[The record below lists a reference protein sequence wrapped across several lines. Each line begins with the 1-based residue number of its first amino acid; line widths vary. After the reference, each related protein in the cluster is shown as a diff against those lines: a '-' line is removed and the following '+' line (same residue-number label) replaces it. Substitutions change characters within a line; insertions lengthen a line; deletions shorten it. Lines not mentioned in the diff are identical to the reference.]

1 MRGPRIAPICAA
13 LLLAAGV
20 SALAV
25 HDLPADAVGAAVD
38 TAAQSAASQ
47 QDSPIMTAMRDELKR
62 SMSDLRLKDQPS
74 PYYIEY
80 EVEDRAVTRVLARL
94 GSIVDDLS
102 ARSRSLRVEVR
113 VGDYNF
119 DNSLFTAPGRGG
131 GGSNLLPLFSD
142 GTFVVPL
149 DDDYDSIR
157 REIWLATDAAYKRAL
172 STFARKKAAFQNRAA
187 GDVLPDFSRE
197 NPLETLLPGLPAVVA
212 NRDWPDRA
220 RQLSAVFADG
230 GPVLDNSDVLVN
242 DTRGTRYFLNSEGF
256 RTIVPVQLASV
267 RVNAETRADD
277 GGTIRDVFT
286 LVANKLE
293 DLPAMTDLLTRTRDL
308 ARRVRASRNAKVGE
322 EFTGPVLLEGQ
333 ASAEVV
339 AQTLVPA
346 LLARRPPESGGG
358 GGRGGQ
364 PPPLTPFLR
373 RLGLRVLAEPFSSS
387 DTPSMTQYEGH
398 PVPGAYVVD
407 DNGVRAKDV
416 KLIEKGRLLT
426 LLAGRTPLRGVLQS
440 NGHRRGG
447 DVQPGVFQLQSA
459 EGVSASALRGKY
471 LDFLKTQEKPFGYIV
486 RRVAAAGEFAGGGPS
501 LGPVIMDIVRVTPD
515 GEEEPVRGLRFGQ
528 IAPAAF
534 RDLLDASK
542 ERTLHS
548 YRVGSTEAATVI
560 VPNLIFEEL
569 EIQRNREI
577 VQKPPIVATPSGSQ

>member
-1 MRGPRIAPICAA
+1 MRARR
-13 LLLAAGV
+13 LAAASAVLMLAGG
-20 SALAV
+20 SALALRAAPTASAAV
-25 HDLPADAVGAAVD
+25 FDAAAQTATGAAE
-38 TAAQSAASQ
+38 
-47 QDSPIMTAMRDELKR
+47 SPLTLAMRDELKR

-80 EVEDRAVTRVLARL
+80 EIEDRAVTRVTARL
-94 GSIVDDLS
+94 GTILDDLS
-102 ARSRSLRVEVR
+102 SRSRSLRVEVR

-119 DNSLFTAPGRGG
+119 DSSLFNAPGRGG

-149 DDDYDSIR
+149 DDDYDSVR

-187 GDVLPDFSRE
+187 GDVVPDFSRE
-197 NPLETLLPGLPAVVA
+197 NPIETVLPGLAPAVM
-212 NRDWPDRA
+212 NRDWPGRA
-220 RQLSAVFADG
+220 RQLSAVFLDG
-230 GPVLDNSDVLVN
+230 GPVLDNSDVLVT
-242 DTRGTRYFLNSEGF
+242 DTRGSRYFLNSEGF
-256 RTIVPVQLASV
+256 RTVVPVQLASI
-267 RVNAETRADD
+267 RVSAETRAED

-286 LVANKLE
+286 LVENKLE
-293 DLPAMTDLLTRTRDL
+293 DLPPMNELMQRTREL
-308 ARRVRASRNAKVGE
+308 AKRVRATRNAKVGE

-339 AQTLVPA
+339 AQALVPA
-346 LLARRPPESGGG
+346 VLARRAPENA

-364 PPPLTPFLR
+364 QAQPTPFLR
-373 RLGLRVLAEPFSSS
+373 RIGLRVLAEPFSAS
-387 DTPSMTQYEGH
+387 DTPSVTQYEGK

-407 DNGVRAKDV
+407 DNGIRVKDV

-426 LLAGRTPLRGVLQS
+426 LLTGRTPLKGLLQS

-447 DVQPGVFQLQSA
+447 DIQPGVFQLQSTEA
-459 EGVSASALRGKY
+459 VSAANLRDTY
-471 LDFLKTQEKPFGYIV
+471 LDFLKMQDKPFGYIV
-486 RRVAAAGEFAGGGPS
+486 RHVGAAGEFPGGGPS
-501 LGPVIMDIVRVTPD
+501 LGPVITEIVRVTPD
-515 GEEEPVRGLRFGQ
+515 GDEEPVRGLRFGQ

-577 VQKPPIVATPSGSQ
+577 VQKPPIVGAPNGSQ

>member
-1 MRGPRIAPICAA
+1 MRRRRIAPMCAA
-13 LLLAAGV
+13 FLLAAGV
-20 SALAV
+20 SALAFR
-25 HDLPADAVGAAVD
+25 DARDDFDV
-38 TAAQSAASQ
+38 AAQNAAAQ
-47 QDSPIMTAMRDELKR
+47 PDSPIMAAMRDELKR

-80 EVEDRAVTRVLARL
+80 EIEDRAVTRVMARL
-94 GSIVDDLS
+94 GSMVDDLS
-102 ARSRSLRVEVR
+102 AHSRSLRVEVR

-119 DNSLFTAPGRGG
+119 DSSLFTAPGRGG
-131 GGSNLLPLFSD
+131 GGGSNLLPVFSD
-142 GTFVVPL
+142 GTFAVPL

-157 REIWLATDAAYKRAL
+157 REIWLATDAVYKRAL

-187 GDVLPDFSRE
+187 GDVVPDFSRE
-197 NPLETLLPGLPAVVA
+197 NATETLLPGLPAVVA
-212 NRDWPDRA
+212 NRDWPERV

-230 GPVLDNSDVLVN
+230 GPVLDTSDVLVN

-256 RTIVPVQLASV
+256 RTIVPVQTASI

-286 LVANKLE
+286 LVENKLE
-293 DLPAMTDLLTRTRDL
+293 DLPAMSDLLSRTRDL
-308 ARRVRASRNAKVGE
+308 ARRVRAYRSAKVGE

-333 ASAEVV
+333 ASAEIV
-339 AQTLVPA
+339 AQSLVPA

-358 GGRGGQ
+358 RGGQ
-364 PPPLTPFLR
+364 QPQLTPFLR
-373 RLGLRVLAEPFSSS
+373 RIGLRVLAEPFAAS

-398 PVPGAYVVD
+398 SVPGAYVVD

-426 LLAGRTPLRGVLQS
+426 LLTGRTPLRGLLQS

-459 EGVSASALRGKY
+459 EGVSASSLRGKY

-486 RRVAAAGEFAGGGPS
+486 RRVAGAGEFAPGGPS
-501 LGPVIMDIVRVTPD
+501 LGPVIIDIVRVTPD
-515 GEEEPVRGLRFGQ
+515 GDEEPVRGLRFGQ
-528 IAPAAF
+528 IPPAAF

-542 ERTLHS
+542 ERTLYS

-577 VQKPPIVATPSGSQ
+577 VQKPPIVGTPSGSQ